1 MNPAATIRDISGAI
15 GAECALP
22 SDQPV
27 TGVSTDTRT
36 IVPGNVFFALR
47 GERFDGHKFI
57 DQAVQAGAAAV
68 VVDSL
73 DDPSAAGGSAV
84 LEVKDTLLGLQR
96 LALWHR
102 GRLNAD
108 VIAITGSNGKT
119 TTKDFT
125 TGVLR
130 RKFPVSATLGN
141 LNNHIGLPLSV
152 LSATAGHRAAVWE
165 LGMNHPGEIAPLCEI
180 CRPNIGIITN
190 IGTAHIEFLG
200 TREGIAEEKSALARA
215 LPDDGTLVVPAG
227 CDFVE
232 YFRRRTHA
240 KVLPV
245 GNGRGQVRAEELV
258 FSGEGTRF
266 MLVIEDQDP
275 AEVMLPVAGRH
286 MVANALLAAGAASV
300 LGLTAAEIAA
310 GLSEA
315 DLSGGRL
322 TRIIRGGVEIIDDSY
337 NANPESMAAAL
348 ETLAEMPVLNGGR
361 RIAVLG
367 HMAELGGIAEEAH
380 EKVGRLAAERG
391 LSVAAIGEQARP
403 ILDGA
408 RAAGGNA
415 EHFLGHGEAA
425 EWLAGIAAAGDVVL
439 FKGSRMAAVETVL
452 QQAFPEEEN

>member
-1 MNPAATIRDISGAI
+1 MNPAATIREISGAI
-15 GAECALP
+15 GARCTGP

-36 IVPGNVFFALR
+36 IAPGNVFFALR
-47 GERFDGHKFI
+47 GERFDGHKFVG
-57 DQAVQAGAAAV
+57 DAVKAGASV
-68 VVDSL
+68 VVVESL
-73 DDPSAAGGSAV
+73 EDRSAAGGAAV
-84 LEVKDTLLGLQR
+84 LEVEDSLLGLQR
-96 LALWHR
+96 LARWHR
-102 GRLNAD
+102 DRLEAQ

-119 TTKDFT
+119 STKDFT
-125 TGVLR
+125 AGVLR
-130 RKFPVSATLGN
+130 RKFPVSATPGN

-152 LSATAGHRAAVWE
+152 LAARAEHRAAVWE

-180 CRPNIGIITN
+180 CCPNIGIITN

-258 FSGEGTRF
+258 FSSASTRF
-266 MLVIEDQDP
+266 TLVIEDHDP
-275 AEVMLPVAGRH
+275 AEVILPVPGRH

-300 LGLTAAEIAA
+300 LGLSVGEIAA
-310 GLSEA
+310 GLSRAE
-315 DLSGGRL
+315 LSGGRL
-322 TRIIRGGVEIIDDSY
+322 TRIVRGGVEILDDSY

-348 ETLAEMPVLNGGR
+348 ETLAEMPVVNGGR

-391 LSVAAIGEQARP
+391 LNVAAIGKQARP
-403 ILDGA
+403 ILEGA
-408 RAAGGNA
+408 RAAGGEA
-415 EHFLGHGEAA
+415 EHFTAHSEAA
-425 EWLAGIAAAGDVVL
+425 EWLAGMASAGDVVL
-439 FKGSRMAAVETVL
+439 FKGSRTAAVETVL
-452 QQAFPEEEN
+452 KQAFPEE